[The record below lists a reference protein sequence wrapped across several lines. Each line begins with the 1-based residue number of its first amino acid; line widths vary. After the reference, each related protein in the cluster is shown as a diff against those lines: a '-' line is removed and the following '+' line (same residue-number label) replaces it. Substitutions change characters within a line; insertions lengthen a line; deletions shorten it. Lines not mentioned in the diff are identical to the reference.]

1 LYRVHLAWAG
11 FEFTTLVVIYT
22 DCIGSCKSYY
32 HTITT
37 TTAPKYQI
45 SLIIILYSEISS
57 DELYTHNLEVIHFIF
72 KQLLISRNLVG
83 QIEEDDV
90 KKNVVPKEI
99 SEYRIMIKLI
109 WYLGAVVVVIVW

>member
-45 SLIIILYSEISS
+45 SLIIILYSEISLGTTFFFTS
-57 DELYTHNLEVIHFIF
+57 SSSIWPTRFLD
-72 KQLLISRNLVG
+72 
-83 QIEEDDV
+83 
-90 KKNVVPKEI
+90 
-99 SEYRIMIKLI
+99 IKSCLKI
-109 WYLGAVVVVIVW
+109 KWITSKLWVYNSFVS